1 MPVADLSE
9 IIGKRDLVA
18 EAQQWQQLGFQKRE
32 LELKEKKAA
41 EKDPTKNYNFKMAEF
56 GVDSPYFGDSMRAM
70 NDKSYNWVLANAH
83 LLKIDPTS
91 PDATEEV
98 RNAHRINNNLQFSS
112 QEITNIANRLDKD
125 YNNLV
130 KLMNDPETRDFYDTV
145 ENHKKLEQIRN
156 MWQRFGDTE
165 NFDIDLSTGH
175 LVIQKN
181 FKGQIHK
188 TNDNGEKLY
197 QTEDGGEVTLGDTDE
212 FGESLAAIGDDGNPI
227 PVMVEGEDFD
237 PNLTQNMSVTEW
249 YDTLQMKDLE
259 TNDSLGDDAYIEYDK
274 YLLLT
279 KGGDGVNKQINEL
292 QTRNR
297 IQNDMILG
305 GGQYNPET
313 NTKRLT
319 RAGNTIY
326 NIMKNKLGRWPT
338 MKEMVDYAY
347 TRAVQL
353 YETDFTSNP
362 PADEDGYS
370 NEQILEMVNNS
381 KVQPITSTDGVVT
394 DYLYFGG
401 LNVGTTAEKPIMSTL
416 TFNESNV
423 FAFKN
428 NGVISNLKDVAT
440 SGYNEIISVGANTIA
455 VMPMMYN
462 ENGDRIGYMTEEEL
476 SAMTNE
482 GTLPQGAK
490 GIRYEKVAIGYMVI
504 KDNAQ
509 AEAFIKAGLIP
520 EGNYKKGDKVS
531 IIFDYDEI
539 SGSLPKDDSD
549 RADAIDKIQ
558 DVKNGSLGDLY
569 YGTKKTN
576 TGGDSD
582 NDSGSYDDL

>member
-401 LNVGTTAEKPIMSTL
+401 LNVGTTAE
-416 TFNESNV
+416 
-423 FAFKN
+423 
-428 NGVISNLKDVAT
+428 
-440 SGYNEIISVGANTIA
+440 
-455 VMPMMYN
+455 
-462 ENGDRIGYMTEEEL
+462 
-476 SAMTNE
+476 
-482 GTLPQGAK
+482 
-490 GIRYEKVAIGYMVI
+490 
-504 KDNAQ
+504 
-509 AEAFIKAGLIP
+509 
-520 EGNYKKGDKVS
+520 
-531 IIFDYDEI
+531 
-539 SGSLPKDDSD
+539 
-549 RADAIDKIQ
+549 
-558 DVKNGSLGDLY
+558 
-569 YGTKKTN
+569 
-576 TGGDSD
+576 
-582 NDSGSYDDL
+582 